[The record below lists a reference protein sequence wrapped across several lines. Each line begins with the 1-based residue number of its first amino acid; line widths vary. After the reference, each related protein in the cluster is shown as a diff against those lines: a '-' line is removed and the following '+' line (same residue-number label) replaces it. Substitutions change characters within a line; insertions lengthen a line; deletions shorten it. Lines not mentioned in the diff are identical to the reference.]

1 MQNLLFVKILENKI
15 TQEAEAGR
23 FPIHPGLYGETLFHK
38 AKSTWEARVSF
49 LMDSDPAPQPLTLLS
64 SQVRHRS

>member
-1 MQNLLFVKILENKI
+1 MQSLLFVEILEKNI
-15 TQEAEAGR
+15 TEEAEAGR

-38 AKSTWEARVSF
+38 AKSAREAGVSF
-49 LMDSDPAPQPLTLLS
+49 LVDSDPAPQPLPLLS